1 MKEGNLHVNFDS
13 KQAQNKFK
21 RLRYDRIIIVAVFF
35 AAIIF
40 IICLIHGAVSKD
52 KKNINETSSQT
63 STNSTADT
71 TVHTGGRIEFQKIYV
86 SYEEI
91 HKGELIL
98 VNNEHEYIF
107 PDDESSQLIC
117 LDEVKN
123 DFYKI
128 KDINISMNKLAAK
141 ALNSMMSGFF
151 QEKSNKDIMITGA
164 YISKNQQNLMYNQA
178 LENSIKI
185 TKGGYSEHH
194 TGLAVDMSIYSEKE
208 NLKPFSPVG
217 KYEWI
222 KENCTKYG
230 FVRRYPPEKSDI
242 TGIKDHFE
250 HFRYVGIP
258 HAYYMTENN
267 LTLEEYIELLKN
279 YTFGNKSLS
288 FSCYSK
294 NYEVYYIKAK
304 SSGGNVDVYVPSTNS
319 YTISGNNVDGFIITV
334 EK

>member
-1 MKEGNLHVNFDS
+1 MPKFVQSSIDEVLRRCDLPEIASSYMQLRRNGTDFVGLCPFHREKTPSFHISADKQLFYCFGCGSGGNLIDFIKKIENLDFVDTIRFLAERSGVTLEEEVYSPEVQKKHDE
-13 KQAQNKFK
+13 
-21 RLRYDRIIIVAVFF
+21 RERI
-35 AAIIF
+35 
-40 IICLIHGAVSKD
+40 
-52 KKNINETSSQT
+52 
-63 STNSTADT
+63 
-71 TVHTGGRIEFQKIYV
+71 
-86 SYEEI
+86 
-91 HKGELIL
+91 
-98 VNNEHEYIF
+98 
-107 PDDESSQLIC
+107 
-117 LDEVKN
+117 
-123 DFYKI
+123 YK
-128 KDINISMNKLAAK
+128 MNKLAAK